1 MDKLQSDV
9 ANVQT
14 GLLES
19 VATGGRVRVGVRV
32 GGVLDMGGVLGD
44 CSATLGYSAENIFRM
59 RTWQSSSLREIPPDD
74 TADSEALGTLPVSKS
89 SGDAGTV
96 LGAVA
101 DSCEARRGAR
111 AGVVGEVDELYD
123 GIVDPPISVQG

>member
-32 GGVLDMGGVLGD
+32 GGVLDMSGVLGY

-59 RTWQSSSLREIPPDD
+59 RT
-74 TADSEALGTLPVSKS
+74 
-89 SGDAGTV
+89 
-96 LGAVA
+96 
-101 DSCEARRGAR
+101 
-111 AGVVGEVDELYD
+111 
-123 GIVDPPISVQG
+123 